1 MAHTTSSSIVES
13 SWVFDHSVAQRFQQE
28 ATTHIPDYQRVINLC
43 LSCTQQI
50 FGNRKDIRIID
61 VGSALGASMHEF
73 ISRGYDQTFG
83 IDNSADM
90 ISSSRYPDRVT
101 LCDQFVTAGSWDVVL
116 ANWTLHFIE
125 HRQEYLANIFDAMN
139 PGGLLM
145 ITDKMNHTSEIENLY
160 YDFKRANGVS
170 EETIQK
176 KKIALDGV
184 LITKPLSWYLQVLQQ
199 LGFKDIQVVNSCYMF
214 STLYARKP

>member
-1 MAHTTSSSIVES
+1 MTHTTSSSIVES

-43 LSCTQQI
+43 LSCTQQV

-61 VGSALGASMHEF
+61 VGSALGATMHEF
-73 ISRGYDQTFG
+73 ISRGYTQTFG
-83 IDNSADM
+83 IDNSKDM
-90 ISSSRYPDRVT
+90 ICSSQYPDRVT
-101 LCDQFVTAGSWDVVL
+101 LCDQFVTDGLWDVVL
-116 ANWTLHFIE
+116 ANWTLHFVQQ
-125 HRQEYLANIFDAMN
+125 RKEYLEQILHNMN
-139 PGGLLM
+139 AGGLLI
-145 ITDKMNHTSEIENLY
+145 ITDKMHHTDAIENLY

-184 LITKPLSWYLQVLQQ
+184 LITRPLSWYLEVLDE
-199 LGFKDIQVVNSCYMF
+199 LGFQDIQVINTCYMF